1 MVILHN
7 AIKTIQ
13 NGVFMFF
20 EKRMK
25 TCFFKK
31 KKQKRD
37 FEKTGGLEF
46 FENTGF
52 LSTLTIFQ
60 SFLWFPWSH
69 DLEQLTTLS
78 VWLGV
83 RRTSRVKDH
92 YNEEAENYWHFNT

>member
-60 SFLWFPWSH
+60 SFLWFSLDRTIWNNWRH
-69 DLEQLTTLS
+69 YQFDWACAVHLE
-78 VWLGV
+78 
-83 RRTSRVKDH
+83 
-92 YNEEAENYWHFNT
+92 